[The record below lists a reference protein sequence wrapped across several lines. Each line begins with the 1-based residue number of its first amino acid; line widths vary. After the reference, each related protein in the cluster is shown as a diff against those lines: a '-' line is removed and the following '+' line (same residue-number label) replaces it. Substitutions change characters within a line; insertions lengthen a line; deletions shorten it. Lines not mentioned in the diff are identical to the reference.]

1 MFLYLTKLLISA
13 GIIVAV
19 TEIAKTNA
27 ALGGL
32 IKSLPLVSLV
42 AILWLYADTR
52 DAQKIAELSLS
63 TVWFVIPSLP
73 FFVLLWALIQRG
85 VGFPVAFSVS
95 LAVMIACYWLTFLI
109 LRRAGI
115 VI

>member
-1 MFLYLTKLLISA
+1 MLYVLKLLISA

-19 TEIAKTNA
+19 TEVAKTNA

-52 DAQKIAELSLS
+52 DAQKIADLSIS

-73 FFVLLWALIQRG
+73 FFVLLWALIRHG
-85 VGFPVAFSVS
+85 VGFPVAFIVS
-95 LAVMIACYWLTFLI
+95 LAVMMACYWLTFQA
-109 LRRAGI
+109 LRRVGVAI
-115 VI
+115 